1 MFNVGS
7 AVAYLK
13 LNTQGWTTGMGKANS
28 SLKTLSRTMFRLG
41 AVTTTSL
48 TLITR
53 EFGKFDKAIR
63 HATSVSETT
72 EAQFK
77 QMSDMALDASVKWNK
92 AARNTAQAFYF
103 LGSAGLSVTEQMQ
116 AFNTTIML
124 SRAMGSD
131 LAKTVEGTVDIVRAF
146 GLEFANIDSIAD
158 QLTKTVISSNQTFDV
173 LTKAMSYAASTAKMT
188 NNTLA
193 ETSAM
198 LGIMANA
205 GIKGSMA
212 GTVLRRAMA
221 NLMAPMGAMR
231 GLIYELG
238 LEIYDA
244 TGKMKPFVEIMGDIS
259 DRLEGTTD
267 EYKNLIF
274 RTLFGVRA
282 LAGQIRLFDMGS
294 EAIKKYADEIKNAGG
309 VTERVAGKQM
319 KALTEQ
325 AGRLWRQLQKIAII
339 TGQALAPAMKRVVD
353 RLLEQAKAMEGYI
366 KNNAEAIATTLKWIA
381 IIGALAV
388 AVPIMISLISG
399 VLSLVNP
406 FTVVIGM
413 LYLLRTV
420 WEDTFRHGG
429 VMNKSL
435 DEFGKVLTKWADEK
449 FGILDEILKTMWT
462 IGMAVPK
469 GYQAIWDVS
478 GKIADLIVPVPA
490 DPKATV
496 TFEDIAEKAKAAA
509 AELGGM
515 TVNQLKLDMEAL
527 FITTDEWMKKLLPG
541 KWSES
546 LETAMVTLKDMIDL
560 IMKEPIAPTIDAMTG
575 RLTKFGDTMGEVAR
589 EGGVA
594 IGELAVAWRRALAE
608 MFDPAEEDID
618 NWHSKF
624 VNVLTDI
631 RSQWASTF
639 ENMLNTGTN
648 WKDFMEDMFLGVLK
662 SFNHMI
668 AQIAA
673 NDLLYAM
680 TGRKVDKGG
689 KVPTL
694 WDIVP
699 AGLKGL
705 FGGQQPDVPI
715 PGGGGNSYGEMLPQ
729 GLSKVAINIKNES
742 GRPMN
747 LRETGRQLS
756 VKGLIINT
764 VLEEMNTNPNVRDA
778 IRG

>member
-267 EYKNLIF
+267 EYKNLI
-274 RTLFGVRA
+274 
-282 LAGQIRLFDMGS
+282 
-294 EAIKKYADEIKNAGG
+294 
-309 VTERVAGKQM
+309 
-319 KALTEQ
+319 
-325 AGRLWRQLQKIAII
+325 
-339 TGQALAPAMKRVVD
+339 
-353 RLLEQAKAMEGYI
+353 
-366 KNNAEAIATTLKWIA
+366 
-381 IIGALAV
+381 
-388 AVPIMISLISG
+388 
-399 VLSLVNP
+399 
-406 FTVVIGM
+406 
-413 LYLLRTV
+413 
-420 WEDTFRHGG
+420 
-429 VMNKSL
+429 
-435 DEFGKVLTKWADEK
+435 
-449 FGILDEILKTMWT
+449 
-462 IGMAVPK
+462 
-469 GYQAIWDVS
+469 
-478 GKIADLIVPVPA
+478 
-490 DPKATV
+490 
-496 TFEDIAEKAKAAA
+496 
-509 AELGGM
+509 
-515 TVNQLKLDMEAL
+515 
-527 FITTDEWMKKLLPG
+527 
-541 KWSES
+541 
-546 LETAMVTLKDMIDL
+546 
-560 IMKEPIAPTIDAMTG
+560 
-575 RLTKFGDTMGEVAR
+575 
-589 EGGVA
+589 
-594 IGELAVAWRRALAE
+594 
-608 MFDPAEEDID
+608 
-618 NWHSKF
+618 
-624 VNVLTDI
+624 
-631 RSQWASTF
+631 
-639 ENMLNTGTN
+639 
-648 WKDFMEDMFLGVLK
+648 
-662 SFNHMI
+662 
-668 AQIAA
+668 
-673 NDLLYAM
+673 
-680 TGRKVDKGG
+680 
-689 KVPTL
+689 
-694 WDIVP
+694 
-699 AGLKGL
+699 
-705 FGGQQPDVPI
+705 
-715 PGGGGNSYGEMLPQ
+715 
-729 GLSKVAINIKNES
+729 
-742 GRPMN
+742 
-747 LRETGRQLS
+747 
-756 VKGLIINT
+756 
-764 VLEEMNTNPNVRDA
+764 
-778 IRG
+778 